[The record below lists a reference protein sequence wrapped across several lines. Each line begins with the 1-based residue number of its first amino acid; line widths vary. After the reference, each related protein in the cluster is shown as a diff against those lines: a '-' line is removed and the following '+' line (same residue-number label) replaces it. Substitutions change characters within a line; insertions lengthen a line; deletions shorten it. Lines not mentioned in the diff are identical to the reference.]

1 MEAWPGADEDRAPDP
16 LVGPRCRANPAWHAL
31 PQDHRTARRAA
42 IIRPDVR
49 QYRCA
54 CGGVPQYLSVSAR
67 RRQQPRVGDS
77 GHSPGAHALRD
88 LCIYL
93 TSMRNLRMLAA

>member
-42 IIRPDVR
+42 
-49 QYRCA
+49 A
-54 CGGVPQYLSVSAR
+54 CHDTSVSAR
-67 RRQQPRVGDS
+67 RKQQPRVGDS